1 MIAPFV
7 FGVPHDTPAHVAS
20 PEVDGI
26 HWVPLVLLA
35 SPASR
40 GTLRIRLPSG
50 AEQQFP
56 SLNVLGEVVWGLTYR
71 ILEDFMTRVP
81 TSLTVPPP
89 TPR

>member
-1 MIAPFV
+1 MQRRKLFTA
-7 FGVPHDTPAHVAS
+7 A
-20 PEVDGI
+20 
-26 HWVPLVLLA
+26 LLLA

-56 SLNVLGEVVWGLTYR
+56 SLSVLGEVVWGLTYR